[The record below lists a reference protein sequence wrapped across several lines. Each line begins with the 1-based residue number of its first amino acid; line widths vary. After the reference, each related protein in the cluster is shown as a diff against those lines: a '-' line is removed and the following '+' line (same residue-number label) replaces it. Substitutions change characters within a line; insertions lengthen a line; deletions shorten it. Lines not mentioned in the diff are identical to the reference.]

1 MSNAFDEGM
10 NDGVSKSI
18 AQLVEKTFLGIMQNS
33 KEGVGFLS
41 SRYSIGFEKYISK
54 TLELCTNVKTLI
66 STNHPVVLSKAYEPV
81 NLVGQND
88 ILVNI
93 DKYIKDFGARSR
105 HSVITATLGAG
116 KSFTM
121 KYIYS
126 VWARDASLKRVPI
139 FIELRYV
146 NFPDQSIISYITQKL
161 LPFNS
166 FVTERSVQAGLKSG
180 AFALIMDG
188 FDEIATRN
196 RAAAEKQI
204 LKIAHD
210 YPDTFIV
217 LSSRPDIN
225 RFLGWN
231 TFSEYSVAPLS
242 LNQLESMIDRID
254 YDDRDKASFLKMIK
268 GGLYKTHEK
277 LLSNPLLAS
286 MMLLTFREFQ
296 DIPSKMHVFYGTAF
310 DVLFRKHDTTK
321 AEYHR
326 EFATGLDLDDFKR
339 IFMTFCFTS
348 YVDKKYSFDEHSL
361 RRYADKALQYED
373 SSVKHADFQNDLIK
387 NICIMHQ
394 EGETISFIHRSFQ
407 EYFTAL
413 FLSKRS
419 IPESYEFIDFIIGES
434 GDVNECIQ
442 MLIDIDSEEFE
453 RKYLIQ
459 RLTELDKEID
469 LAKTIKSKVS
479 VLSQYYVVGRMP
491 GISGETDQSDSYII
505 VPWTRFSKQSPHF
518 KCNYRLIQQLT
529 SHYEVDQ
536 YNIYIHGEQD
546 WWESLPKPILN
557 QPHISLIEAAKLP
570 AKTVKQAGLI
580 KYINSVSKV
589 IKKLIKD
596 LSDKHEKK
604 RKLLSNALRE

>member
-1 MSNAFDEGM
+1 MSDAFGEGV

-33 KEGVGFLS
+33 KEGVSFLS
-41 SRYSIGFEKYISK
+41 ARYSVGFEKYIATKLHICS
-54 TLELCTNVKTLI
+54 NVKTLI
-66 STNHPVVLSKAYEPV
+66 STNHPVSLEKAYEPT
-81 NLVGQND
+81 NLVGQNN
-88 ILVNI
+88 IIVGI
-93 DKYIKDFGARSR
+93 DKYISDFGKRSK

-121 KYIYS
+121 KHIYS
-126 VWARDASLKRVPI
+126 TWAKDSSLKKVPI
-139 FIELRYV
+139 FIELRYI
-146 NFPDQSIISYITQKL
+146 NFQEQNIVSYITQQL
-161 LPFNS
+161 IPFNH
-166 FVTERSVQAGLKSG
+166 FVTERSVQAALKSG
-180 AFALIMDG
+180 AFALVMDG

-196 RAAAEKQI
+196 RATAEKQI
-204 LKIAHD
+204 LRIAQD
-210 YPDTFIV
+210 YPETFIV

-231 TFSEYSVAPLS
+231 TFSEYSVSPLS
-242 LNQLESMIDRID
+242 IDQVESMIERID
-254 YDDRDKASFLKMIK
+254 YDVQDKASFLKMIK
-268 GGLYKTHEK
+268 GGLYKSHEK

-348 YVDKKYSFDEHSL
+348 YVDKKYSFDESSL
-361 RRYADKALQYED
+361 RRYSEKAIQYED
-373 SSVKHADFQNDLIK
+373 SNLKYLDFQHDILK

-419 IPESYEFIDFIIGES
+419 IPESYEFIDFIVKES
-434 GDVNECIQ
+434 SDVNECIQ
-442 MLIDIDSEEFE
+442 MFIDIDSEEFE

-459 RLTELDKEID
+459 RLSALDEAIDGAKSIKAMAEI
-469 LAKTIKSKVS
+469 LAP
-479 VLSQYYVVGRMP
+479 YYVVGKIADSD
-491 GISGETDQSDSYII
+491 GDGEQEEPYVI
-505 VPWTRFSKQSPHF
+505 VPWARFSKQAPVIE
-518 KCNYRLIQQLT
+518 CNYKLIQQLT
-529 SHYEVDQ
+529 QHYQVDLF
-536 YNIYIHGEQD
+536 NVYIHGDAE
-546 WWESLPKPILN
+546 WWKTLPKSIIDESR
-557 QPHISLIEAAKLP
+557 ISLLESTKISASLAK
-570 AKTVKQAGLI
+570 KAGIVGYVNNLA
-580 KYINSVSKV
+580 KV
-589 IKKLIKD
+589 IKRLIKE
-596 LSDKHEKK
+596 LNDKHERK
-604 RKLLSNALRE
+604 RKLLSNSLKK